1 MSVHTETPWNLH
13 PSYNGKPFAVDP
25 GDLGGEGWDSAHL
38 YIAKGT
44 KIIAQVE
51 MMTGTRGGF
60 PRVNNEAEMR
70 GNADLILR
78 AVNAHDEL
86 LAVAKSILDDATGQP
101 DDLGQRRWP
110 IRAENYRQL
119 TAAIALAKEPAP

>member
-13 PSYNGKPFAVDP
+13 PSYNGKPFVVDP

-38 YIAKGT
+38 CIAKGT

-51 MMTGTRGGF
+51 MMTCTRGGF

-78 AVNAHDEL
+78 ACNAHDEL
-86 LAVAKSILDDATGQP
+86 LAVAKAILDDATGLL
-101 DDLGQRRWP
+101 DDMGQRRWA
-110 IRAENYRQL
+110 IRAENYRRL
-119 TAAIALAKEPAP
+119 RDAIALATEPTQ